1 MYCSGGHAATSPKEA
16 ERCMFVERLQVR
28 WMQPVRRLA
37 SYRWYQHSSQQ
48 FQLSCSDSNSHH
60 SHATQVFIA
69 IASCW
74 PQERYTFF
82 KQYPSRSST
91 PRQQTPPLSSAMAAS
106 SDTETTRYKLVFF
119 TPLQSLSEIKTAIFA
134 AGAGT
139 HSGYSEV
146 CFATPGIGQFKPGN
160 SATPAVGAKGKLEE
174 VEEVRCETI
183 CNGREVAKLAVAA
196 LKK

>member
-1 MYCSGGHAATSPKEA
+1 MGPHRYSIMVASREVYLSPT
-16 ERCMFVERLQVR
+16 
-28 WMQPVRRLA
+28 
-37 SYRWYQHSSQQ
+37 
-48 FQLSCSDSNSHH
+48 LSKSFLN
-60 SHATQVFIA
+60 TQTTK
-69 IASCW
+69 
-74 PQERYTFF
+74 TF
-82 KQYPSRSST
+82 PI
-91 PRQQTPPLSSAMAAS
+91 PPLLSAMATS
-106 SDTETTRYKLVFF
+106 SDIEITRYKLVFF

-139 HSGYSEV
+139 HPGYSEV
-146 CFATPGIGQFKPGN
+146 CFATPGIGQFKPGE